1 MVAARAAVVALP
13 PAYQDGRWP
22 EYAPT
27 NRHTPRVA
35 ATPVMLRPHA
45 RASRAGVLGGA
56 PPTAEEEERQGRD
69 VMAMS
74 EDLERK
80 KRERDGRVSLRAAIT
95 ESAAS
100 AKQLASSA
108 TDRFQKLKATLSGAG
123 SKVGGSRSNAL
134 ATGGSEAATLSG
146 LVAKSWGEGDVEAPA
161 PSITDSKVPPP
172 AIVGVD

>member
-1 MVAARAAVVALP
+1 MVDARAAVVALP
-13 PAYQDGRWP
+13 PAHQDGRWP
-22 EYAPT
+22 EYGPT
-27 NRHTPRVA
+27 HRHTPRAA
-35 ATPVMLRPHA
+35 ATPVVPRPHA

-56 PPTAEEEERQGRD
+56 PPTAEEEERQGHD

-80 KRERDGRVSLRAAIT
+80 KRERDQRVSLRAAIT
-95 ESAAS
+95 AS

>member
-1 MVAARAAVVALP
+1 MVDARAAVVALP
-13 PAYQDGRWP
+13 PAHQDGRWP

-80 KRERDGRVSLRAAIT
+80 KRERDQRVSLRAAIT
-95 ESAAS
+95 AS

-108 TDRFQKLKATLSGAG
+108 TDRFEKRRGSGGGGGDQTAQKGVGSNVGGGGLSGG
-123 SKVGGSRSNAL
+123 DVVRL
-134 ATGGSEAATLSG
+134 A
-146 LVAKSWGEGDVEAPA
+146 AKSWGEGDVEAPA

>member
-13 PAYQDGRWP
+13 PTHQDGRWP

-80 KRERDGRVSLRAAIT
+80 KRERDQRVSLRAWLTFRYPCEHLQQRPEQRVGAGRC
-95 ESAAS
+95 SAH
-100 AKQLASSA
+100 
-108 TDRFQKLKATLSGAG
+108 TDRLMAT
-123 SKVGGSRSNAL
+123 
-134 ATGGSEAATLSG
+134 
-146 LVAKSWGEGDVEAPA
+146 
-161 PSITDSKVPPP
+161 
-172 AIVGVD
+172 